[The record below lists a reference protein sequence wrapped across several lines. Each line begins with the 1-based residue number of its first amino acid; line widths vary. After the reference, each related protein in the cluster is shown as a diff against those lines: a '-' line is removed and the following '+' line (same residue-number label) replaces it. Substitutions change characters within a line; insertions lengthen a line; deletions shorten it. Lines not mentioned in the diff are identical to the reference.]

1 LIQPLRRLP
10 PPPPPPPPPRP
21 PPPPPPG
28 ELARAIEEHYRVCDA
43 VVGRVLERADERT
56 LVIVLSDHG
65 FASFQRGVH
74 LNSWLHA
81 NGYLALKTGVEPG
94 EGAGEFLK
102 EVDWSRTRAYALGLG
117 SMYLNVAGR
126 EAQGIVRPEEAAPLA
141 ATIAGALAGL
151 RDEARGAVAVRDVAT
166 REQVY
171 RGAFAAESPDL
182 VVRFAAGYRVSW
194 ATALGGV
201 PGGGLVEDN
210 VKKWGGDHIID
221 PSLVPGVLFMNR
233 PFRTDGA
240 RLLDLAPTILAALG
254 VPPGPELEGTTLLG

>member
-1 LIQPLRRLP
+1 
-10 PPPPPPPPPRP
+10 
-21 PPPPPPG
+21 
-28 ELARAIEEHYRVCDA
+28 
-43 VVGRVLERADERT
+43 VGRVLERADERT

-65 FASFQRGVH
+65 FSSFQRGVH

-81 NGYLALKTGVEPG
+81 NGYLALKAGVEPG
-94 EGAGEFLK
+94 EGAGEFLR

-126 EAQGIVRPEEAAPLA
+126 EAHGIVRPDEAAPLA
-141 ATIAGALAGL
+141 ATIAGALTGL
-151 RDEARGAVAVRDVAT
+151 RDEARGAVAVRGVAT

-171 RGAFAAESPDL
+171 RGPFAAESPDL

-194 ATALGGV
+194 GTALGGV
-201 PGGGLVEDN
+201 PGGGGRGGAGLVEDN

-221 PSLVPGVLFMNR
+221 PLLVPGVLFMNR

-254 VPPGPELEGTTLLG
+254 VPAGAEHEGASLLV